1 MSNSTNTSTQVQSGY
16 IGFIIAP
23 FALITIG
30 VNVFFFTIGLKT
42 LKKKKAHNMLVL
54 SMCGGDCLNGV
65 SLFILAFINKIGHA
79 FSEMCLSQITIY
91 FVSLSM
97 TLTVAL
103 MICVERFITIKHN
116 NYGLLM
122 HSEGWKK
129 KIAAITIICTTGYV
143 VLCIIV
149 VPRRTND
156 TNICYFVHHYDDY
169 HHRIIMSL
177 LSGLFVCL
185 AFAIIVLYVMI
196 VYFLFQLI
204 NQWKKIAPLRDGGL
218 KTIRQS
224 SQFERSAKMQ
234 MESMTYETY
243 VTTLEQAIGTEN
255 NENGIGQ
262 AGQIIDIIGVVSPA
276 EVNVTSGKFQEG
288 QNCHNT
294 TSTSE
299 NEYRK
304 GTCTKTSSSL
314 EKKSSVT
321 TIEITGS
328 QKERQIKETWN
339 DWERRALTTSGYIIG
354 STLLL
359 QGPLIFCL
367 ACDALG
373 LESENSTAIGNIS
386 ALLANLQCVIDPFIY
401 AFRFYELRKA
411 MKDIICCR
419 KIQ

>member
-1 MSNSTNTSTQVQSGY
+1 MSNSTNTTTEVQSGY

-23 FALITIG
+23 IALITIA
-30 VNVFFFTIGLKT
+30 VNVFFFIIGVKI

-65 SLFILAFINKIGHA
+65 SLFMLAFVNKIGHV

-129 KIAAITIICTTGYV
+129 KISAIAIICTTGYV

-185 AFAIIVLYVMI
+185 ALAIIFLYGMI
-196 VYFLFQLI
+196 VYFLFKFI
-204 NQWKKIAPLRDGGL
+204 NKWKKIAPLRDGGL
-218 KTIRQS
+218 KTIRKS
-224 SQFERSAKMQ
+224 SLFERSAKMQ
-234 MESMTYETY
+234 MQSMTYETY
-243 VTTLEQAIGTEN
+243 ATKLEQAIGTEN
-255 NENGIGQ
+255 NKNGIEQ
-262 AGQIIDIIGVVSPA
+262 SSQFIDFVRVVSPA
-276 EVNVTSGKFQEG
+276 QINVTSGKLEG

-299 NEYRK
+299 NENRK
-304 GTCTKTSSSL
+304 VTYTKTSCSL
-314 EKKSSVT
+314 EKMSSVT

-328 QKERQIKETWN
+328 PKERQIKATWS

-359 QGPLIFCL
+359 HGPLIFCL
-367 ACDALG
+367 AFDALG
-373 LESENSTAIGNIS
+373 LESEKSKAVGDIS

-401 AFRFYELRKA
+401 ALRFSELRKA

>member
-1 MSNSTNTSTQVQSGY
+1 MSNSTNTTTEVQSGY

-23 FALITIG
+23 FALITTA

-54 SMCGGDCLNGV
+54 SMCVGDCLNGV
-65 SLFILAFINKIGHA
+65 SLFILAFVNKIGHV

-156 TNICYFVHHYDDY
+156 TNICYFVNHYDDY

-185 AFAIIVLYVMI
+185 AFAIIVLYAMI
-196 VYFLFQLI
+196 VYFLFKLI
-204 NQWKKIAPLRDGGL
+204 NKWKKIAPLRDGGL

-255 NENGIGQ
+255 NENSIGQ
-262 AGQIIDIIGVVSPA
+262 VGQIIDIIRVVSPT
-276 EVNVTSGKFQEG
+276 EINVTSGKFQDG

-299 NEYRK
+299 NGHRK
-304 GTCTKTSSSL
+304 VTCIKTRTSL
-314 EKKSSVT
+314 EEESSVT
-321 TIEITGS
+321 TIEVTGS

-359 QGPLIFCL
+359 HGPLILCL

-373 LESENSTAIGNIS
+373 FESEKSKAVGDIS

-401 AFRFYELRKA
+401 ALRFYEIRKA